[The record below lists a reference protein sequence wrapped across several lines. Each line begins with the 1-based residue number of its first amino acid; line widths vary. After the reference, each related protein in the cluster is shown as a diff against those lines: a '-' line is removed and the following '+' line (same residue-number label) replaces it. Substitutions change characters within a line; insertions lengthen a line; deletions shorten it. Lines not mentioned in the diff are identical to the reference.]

1 MTPFQAASANST
13 SKPAPGNADNL
24 PQDDDERF
32 IVGLVLRYYR
42 RHPQRARTRLL
53 DLLGEVLTQ
62 PVLAAAPAS
71 LPAAPAAAPNQ
82 KPTALPRPNPSD
94 SAAELAEWRQS
105 QQGTAPLKPKKR

>member
-1 MTPFQAASANST
+1 MNLVPPASARST
-13 SKPAPGNADNL
+13 SKPATDNADSL
-24 PQDDDERF
+24 PRDDDERF

-71 LPAAPAAAPNQ
+71 LPAAPAS
-82 KPTALPRPNPSD
+82 KPAVLPRPSPTD

>member
-1 MTPFQAASANST
+1 MPPASANSKST
-13 SKPAPGNADNL
+13 PAPDNADSA

-62 PVLAAAPAS
+62 PVLAASPAS
-71 LPAAPAAAPNQ
+71 LPAAPAPNPT
-82 KPTALPRPNPSD
+82 PTALPRPSPSD

-105 QQGTAPLKPKKR
+105 QQGTAPLKSKKR

>member
-1 MTPFQAASANST
+1 MNPVHPASAHSKST
-13 SKPAPGNADNL
+13 PAPGNAESL

-62 PVLAAAPAS
+62 PVLAAPPAS
-71 LPAAPAAAPNQ
+71 LPAAPASKPAA
-82 KPTALPRPNPSD
+82 AAVPRPGPVD

-105 QQGTAPLKPKKR
+105 QQGTAPLKPKNR

>member
-1 MTPFQAASANST
+1 MNFSLPASTRST
-13 SKPAPGNADNL
+13 ATPAPDTADSL
-24 PQDDDERF
+24 PQDDNERF

-62 PVLAAAPAS
+62 PVLEATPS
-71 LPAAPAAAPNQ
+71 TPPAAPAPKLAALSRAG
-82 KPTALPRPNPSD
+82 PTD